1 MNQNFWQGK
10 TVFVTGHT
18 GFKGAWLTFWL
29 LNMGSRVVGLSLEPE
44 TQPSLFEQLELAKDI
59 NHHLGDIRERGLI
72 DSMVK
77 QEKPDVVFHLAAQP
91 LVRRSYREPVLT
103 WETNVMGTINV
114 MEALR
119 AVDYNCAAVLITTD
133 KVYENKEWVHAY
145 REIDPLGGYDPYS
158 SSKGA
163 AEIAIASWRKSFF
176 THSPVAIASVRAG
189 NVIGGGDWSEDRIV
203 PDAMRALQQNQSIL
217 VRNPKATRPWQH
229 VLEPLGGYLLLAEK
243 MYAHGE
249 SKSEKNPFADAFN
262 FGPSITSNRT
272 VKDLVEEIL
281 KYWPGNWE
289 DGSDPHAVHE
299 ANLLNL
305 SIDKVYHQLNW
316 QPKWD
321 FSKTIATTVAWY
333 RQVFEASSSSAIRQI
348 TLEQINSYY
357 QNS

>member
-1 MNQNFWQGK
+1 M
-10 TVFVTGHT
+10 
-18 GFKGAWLTFWL
+18 
-29 LNMGSRVVGLSLEPE
+29 
-44 TQPSLFEQLELAKDI
+44 QLELAKDI
-59 NHHLGDIRERGLI
+59 NHHIGDLREDALVK
-72 DSMVK
+72 SLVK

-103 WETNVMGTINV
+103 WQTNVIGTINV

-119 AVDYNCAAVLITTD
+119 PLDYNCAAVLITTD

-145 REIDPLGGYDPYS
+145 REIDPLGGYEPYS

-176 THSPVAIASVRAG
+176 TNSPVAIASVRSG

-243 MYAHGE
+243 MYAAGE
-249 SKSEKNPFADAFN
+249 NNSEKNPFTDAFN
-262 FGPSITSNRT
+262 FGPNITSNRS

-281 KYWPGNWE
+281 KYWPGTWS
-289 DGSDPHAVHE
+289 DVSDPHAVHE

-333 RQVFEASSSSAIRQI
+333 RQVFEAKSSSAIRQI
-348 TLEQINSYY
+348 TKEQINSYY
-357 QNS
+357 